1 MKKKTAK
8 KQAPAKKAPAKKAPA
23 KRAPAKAVPA
33 KKAPAKKAPAKK
45 APAKKAPAKKAS
57 AKNRAEPLDVEKQAA
72 AMLDDYDNG
81 AIDNAFDVV
90 GKLNDIQRR
99 LPKTSSLRKD
109 FDKMFE
115 EIEAICRGA

>member
-1 MKKKTAK
+1 MATAK
-8 KQAPAKKAPAKKAPA
+8 KAAKKAAKKPAKKPAAKKAPAKKPA
-23 KRAPAKAVPA
+23 
-33 KKAPAKKAPAKK
+33 
-45 APAKKAPAKKAS
+45 AKKAPAKKAS